1 MPGEHEEENES
12 YKAGANQDLEETQDG
27 DKPVEKRFSQKP
39 IGNHA
44 DDSDRLKDGQ
54 DQVNDVGI
62 VELVMVRQPAASDQI
77 SIDRRGSDQM
87 NDRNELGFQRRRH
100 RNGSLSLRLLGE
112 HRIASSSVH

>member
-12 YKAGANQDLEETQDG
+12 EKAGANQDLEETQDG
-27 DKPVEKRFSQKP
+27 DEPVEKRFSQKP

-62 VELVMVRQPAASDQI
+62 VKMVMVRQPAAGNQI

-87 NDRNELGFQRRRH
+87 NDRNYLGFQRGRYC
-100 RNGSLSLRLLGE
+100 GGCLSSR
-112 HRIASSSVH
+112 